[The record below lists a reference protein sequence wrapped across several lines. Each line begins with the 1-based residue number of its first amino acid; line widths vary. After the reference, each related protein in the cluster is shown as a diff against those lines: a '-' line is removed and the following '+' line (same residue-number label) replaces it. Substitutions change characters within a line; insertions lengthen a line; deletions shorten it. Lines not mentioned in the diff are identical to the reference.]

1 MSDTLKTTAGGSLI
15 SAVTWMDWLPA
26 VVSVC
31 VGLMTAV
38 YLGIR
43 IYKELRK

>member
-1 MSDTLKTTAGGSLI
+1 MGDTLKTTASGSI
-15 SAVTWMDWLPA
+15 VSAITWMDWLPA

-38 YLGIR
+38 YLGIK
-43 IYKELRK
+43 IYKEMRK